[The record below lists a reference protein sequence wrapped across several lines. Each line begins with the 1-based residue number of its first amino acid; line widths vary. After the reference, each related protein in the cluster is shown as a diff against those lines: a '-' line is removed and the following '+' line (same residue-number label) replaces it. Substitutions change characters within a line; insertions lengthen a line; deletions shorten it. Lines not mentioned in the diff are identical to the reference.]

1 MLTEAEI
8 RQRFIEGYEFPPLKI
23 CLAEADRSLGRNAE
37 IDAILAV
44 ELEGESFDFA
54 AEFKSRSIPKV
65 FEQGL
70 AQIASIAER
79 EQKLPMLVVPY
90 LRETQLQELQQRQLS
105 GIDLCGNGVVIIP
118 GKAFVYR
125 TGAKNQFPDS
135 TPTKFAYR
143 GATSQVARVFL
154 CQRQF
159 ESLKDIEEKMNE
171 RGGKVVLST
180 ISKALKRLESDVII
194 DRSGNAIRL
203 LQPEKLLES
212 LAKSYAAPKIRK
224 QVSLSFKNNEKN
236 LSRVAKLTAGLGD
249 KQTSD
254 PSFVLT
260 GKSSISQYAVMGR
273 EEVVEVYTRNLDL
286 LLKQFGDSVE
296 KGSRFADLILY
307 ETIEPT
313 VFFDRRLVAGVPYA
327 SPIQSYLECSA
338 GDKREIEVADQIKTR
353 ILNKL
358 D

>member
-8 RQRFIEGYEFPPLKI
+8 RQRFIEGYEFPPLRI
-23 CLAEADRSLGRNAE
+23 CLAEADKSLGRNAE
-37 IDAILAV
+37 LDAILAI

-70 AQIASIAER
+70 AQIGSLAER
-79 EQKLPMLVVPY
+79 LQKLPLLVVPY
-90 LRETQLQELQQRQLS
+90 LRESQLQELQQRQLS

-159 ESLKDIEEKMNE
+159 ESLKDIEATMKK
-171 RGGKVVLST
+171 RGGEVVLST
-180 ISKALKRLESDVII
+180 ISKALKRLDSDLII
-194 DRSGNAIRL
+194 DRSGDAIRL

-212 LAKSYAAPKIRK
+212 LAKSYVAPKIRK
-224 QVSLSFKNNEKN
+224 QVSLSFRSNEKN
-236 LSRVAKLTAGLGD
+236 LSRVAKLAAGLGN
-249 KQTSD
+249 KQKVA
-254 PSFVLT
+254 PSYVLT
-260 GKSSISQYAVMGR
+260 GKSSIVRYAVMGR
-273 EEVVEVYTRNLDL
+273 EEVVEVYTENLDSL
-286 LLKQFGDSVE
+286 AKQLGDSVE
-296 KGSRFADLILY
+296 KNTRFVDLVLY
-307 ETIEPT
+307 ETIDPT
-313 VFFDRRLVAGVPYA
+313 VYFDRRLISGIPYA

-353 ILNKL
+353 ILDELK
-358 D
+358 